1 MSKNEYLKKW
11 KVEYLF
17 PLRFDKVLY
26 ERLRKYAFENRIAMA
41 EIIRKTL
48 KEKLDSLIG

>member
-1 MSKNEYLKKW
+1 MSKNRIFKE
-11 KVEYLF
+11 VEGGISF
-17 PLRFDKVLY
+17 SLRFDKMLY